1 MRAARRTIAAVL
13 HGRDA
18 ERAAIGALLEG
29 ARSSRSAALVIRG
42 EAGVGKSAL
51 LADTADRAEDMHVLR
66 ARGVESESD
75 LPFAAV
81 QGLLRPALE
90 GLDALPAPQSRAL
103 GTALGLAE
111 GPPPE
116 RFLVYSAC
124 LGLLA
129 ELAEQRPVLGLVDDA
144 HWLDSASAEALTFVA
159 RRLGAEGVLLLF
171 GAREGDERRFVAD
184 GVPSLEVGGLDADAA
199 RAVLAAT
206 AGDAAADVVERLIA
220 RTGGNALALV
230 ELPGALSAG
239 QRSGAEP
246 LPAALPMTRELE
258 AVFSRR
264 AEGLSP
270 DAAAMLLVAATDDSE
285 SLAVVTRAAAR
296 LGVPAEAL
304 DEVEAAGLVH
314 VRGSRVSF
322 RHPLVRSAVHESA
335 PSGARRDAHRAL
347 ADALDGDAGEAD
359 RRAWH
364 LAAAAIRFDPEV
376 VRELELAAG
385 RAEERGG
392 HVSAALALERA
403 ADLTE
408 DAPARAALLAR
419 AAGEM
424 SAAGRDAAAVAL
436 AARADGDLAPALRA
450 EGARVRGMAA
460 VRQGRPADAYPELVS
475 AAAEV
480 VSEAPATAVDLV
492 MHGAIAGWQ
501 SGGPGS
507 AFEGASVL
515 DAIDPTAL
523 DPDSLAVVRMFRGF
537 VALVTG
543 DAATGAPL
551 LVEAVEWGTRAEEAR
566 HAQWAAWAALWL
578 GDAPRF
584 EALLDRA
591 AAIARERGELGLLA
605 DLLGSRAVHL
615 SLIAQRY
622 REASEAAEEALGLV
636 RELDAANVRLLPL
649 AALATVAAVHGDL
662 QEARGHAHEA
672 IALAEERG
680 LALRASAAV
689 YALALAGMAEGRWNE
704 ALADL
709 ERLTH
714 PADPVVGIV
723 APDLVEAAVR
733 AGRPER
739 AAAAMEA
746 YEAWAQLSGTP
757 ATAPRVA
764 SCRGLV
770 AEGDEATRHLDEAAA
785 GAGAALPFDRPR
797 IHLLHGEH
805 LRRLGRRVDARAGLR
820 AAVDGFEA
828 IGAEPWAE
836 RARGELRA
844 TGATARRRGP
854 DVAAT
859 LTPQERQI
867 ATLVGQGLTNKE
879 VAAQLYLSPRTID
892 AHLRNVFGKL
902 GIASRRE
909 LRDLAR
915 DPAPVGG

>member
-1 MRAARRTIAAVL
+1 VL

-18 ERAAIGALLEG
+18 ERDTIGALLEG
-29 ARSSRSAALVIRG
+29 ARSARSAALVIRG

-81 QGLLRPALE
+81 QGLLRPALDR
-90 GLDALPAPQSRAL
+90 LDALPAPQARAL

-129 ELAEQRPVLGLVDDA
+129 ELAERRPVLCLVDDA

-159 RRLGAEGVLLLF
+159 RRLGAEGVVLLF
-171 GAREGDERRFVAD
+171 GAREGDERRFAAD
-184 GVPSLEVGGLDADAA
+184 GVPSLEVGGLDEAAA
-199 RAVLAAT
+199 RAVLAGT
-206 AGDAAADVVERLIA
+206 AGDVAPDVVERLVA

-230 ELPGALSAG
+230 ELPGALTAG

-264 AEGLSP
+264 VAGLSA
-270 DAAAMLLVAATDDSE
+270 DAAAMLLVAAVDDSE

-296 LGVPAEAL
+296 LGIPDDAL
-304 DEVEAAGLVH
+304 DEAERAGLVAAH
-314 VRGSRVSF
+314 GTRLAF
-322 RHPLVRSAVHESA
+322 RHPLVRSAIHAAAS
-335 PSGARRDAHRAL
+335 SGARRDAHRAL
-347 ADALDGDAGEAD
+347 ADTLEGDGAEAD

-376 VRELELAAG
+376 VRELERAAD

-392 HVSAALALERA
+392 HASAALALERA

-408 DAPARAALLAR
+408 DPSGRAALLVR
-419 AAGEM
+419 AARGM
-424 SAAGRDAAAVAL
+424 SAAGRDAAALAL
-436 AARADGDLAPALRA
+436 AARAGEPLAPALRA
-450 EGARVRGMAA
+450 EVARVRGMAA
-460 VRQGRPADAYPELVS
+460 VRQGRPADAYPELV
-475 AAAEV
+475 AAADDV
-480 VSEAPATAVDLV
+480 AVASPATAVDLV
-492 MHGAIAGWQ
+492 MHAAIAGWQ

-507 AFEGASVL
+507 AFEGAAVL
-515 DAIDPTAL
+515 AAIDPAAL
-523 DPDSLAVVRMFRGF
+523 DPDSRAVTRMFRGF
-537 VALVTG
+537 VGLVTG

-551 LVEAVEWGTRAEEAR
+551 LEEAVAWGAGAEEAR

-578 GDAPRF
+578 GDAQRF
-584 EALLDRA
+584 EALLDRS

-605 DLLGSRAVHL
+605 DVLGSRAVHL
-615 SLIAQRY
+615 ALIAQRY
-622 REASEAAEEALGLV
+622 RDASVAAEEALGLV

-649 AALATVAAVHGDL
+649 AALASVAAVHGDV
-662 QEARGHAHEA
+662 ESARRHADE
-672 IALAEERG
+672 ALALAQDRG

-689 YALALAGMAEGRWNE
+689 HALALTDMAEGRWDE
-704 ALADL
+704 ALAGL
-709 ERLTH
+709 ERLSH
-714 PADPVVGIV
+714 PADPIVGIV
-723 APDLVEAAVR
+723 AADLVEAAVR
-733 AGRPER
+733 AGRRER
-739 AAAAMEA
+739 AAAALEA
-746 YEAWAQLSGTP
+746 YETWARLSGTP
-757 ATAPRVA
+757 TTAPRLA

-770 AEGDEATRHLDEAAA
+770 AEGDDATRHLDEAAA
-785 GAGAALPFDRPR
+785 GAGAAPPFDRAR

-805 LRRLGRRVDARAGLR
+805 LRRMGRRVDARAALR
-820 AAVDGFEA
+820 AALDGFEE

-844 TGATARRRGP
+844 SGETARRRGP
-854 DVAAT
+854 DATAT
-859 LTPQERQI
+859 LTAQERQI
-867 ATLVGQGLTNKE
+867 AAMVGQGLTNKE

-902 GIASRRE
+902 GISSRRE
-909 LRDLAR
+909 LRDRAR
-915 DPAPVGG
+915 GGPAPATVGG